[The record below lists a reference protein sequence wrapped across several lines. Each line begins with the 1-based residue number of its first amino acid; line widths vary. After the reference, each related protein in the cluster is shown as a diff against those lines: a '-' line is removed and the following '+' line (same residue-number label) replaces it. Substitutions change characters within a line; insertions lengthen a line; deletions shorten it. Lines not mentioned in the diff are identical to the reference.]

1 MKVAVVGN
9 GRTVHA
15 LVRGAAMAALGHDV
29 RLVTLGPVLPV
40 TGIEVKTRPIPVTL
54 RESVA
59 AARSFL
65 ADLRSFA
72 PDLLHV
78 HYAGGKLGT
87 MASLSGVRPMVVS
100 VMGGDVQPE
109 QHPGGLPLL
118 ERRATRRLLQE
129 ADLILAK
136 SDRLRAE
143 MAALGDFGG
152 KTETIRWGVDP
163 EVFQPRPEAARELRG
178 RLRLAPEARVILSPR
193 ILRPL
198 YNVHLIVEALPRVL
212 ASVPEAVLLVAEHR
226 SDPAYKE
233 ALADRA
239 AALGVTERVRF
250 IGASDH
256 AQMPALYSLAEAMV
270 SVPFSDGLPQSL
282 FEAMAC
288 GTPTILGRLPGYA
301 EVVTEGRHVVL
312 TDLQPPALA
321 DAMVLLLRD
330 RERAQAMA
338 SAARAR
344 VREVAWL
351 PDEAKRV
358 DSLYRRL
365 HERPRRRASL
375 SGRLLDGL
383 SLFLR

>member
-1 MKVAVVGN
+1 MRIAVVGN

-15 LVRGAAMAALGHDV
+15 LVRGAAVAALGHEV
-29 RLVTLGPVLPV
+29 RLVTLGPVLP
-40 TGIEVKTRPIPVTL
+40 TSGIEVRTRPIPVTL
-54 RESVA
+54 AQSVA

-65 ADLRSFA
+65 GDLRSFA

-87 MASLSGVRPMVVS
+87 MASLSGIRPLVVT

-109 QHPGGLPLL
+109 QHSGGLPLL
-118 ERRATRRLLQE
+118 ERRATRRLLHE

-136 SDRLRAE
+136 SDRLRTE
-143 MAALGDFGG
+143 MAALGDFGD

-163 EVFQPRPEAARELRG
+163 AVFGPRPEAARALRSH
-178 RLRLAPEARVILSPR
+178 LRLAPQARVILSPR

-212 ASVPEAVLLVAEHR
+212 ASVPGAVLLVAEHR
-226 SDPAYKE
+226 ADPEYKKSLVARVE
-233 ALADRA
+233 ALGLED
-239 AALGVTERVRF
+239 GVRF
-250 IGASDH
+250 IGACDH
-256 AQMPALYSLAEAMV
+256 AQMPALYSLAEVMV

-288 GTPTILGRLPGYA
+288 ETPAILGRLPGYA
-301 EVVTEGRHVVL
+301 EVVTDGRHVL
-312 TDLQPPALA
+312 LADLQPEALA
-321 DAMVLLLRD
+321 DAMILLLKD
-330 RERAQAMA
+330 RAHACA
-338 SAARAR
+338 LAAAARER

-351 PDEAKRV
+351 PEEAKRV
-358 DSLYRRL
+358 DGLYRRL
-365 HERPRRRASL
+365 RERPRRRASL

-383 SLFLR
+383 SLLLR

>member
-1 MKVAVVGN
+1 MRIAVVGN

-15 LVRGAAMAALGHDV
+15 LVRGEAVAALGHDV
-29 RLVTLGPVLPV
+29 RLVTLGPVLPA
-40 TGIEVKTRPIPVTL
+40 TGIEVRTRPIPVTL
-54 RESVA
+54 TQSLA

-65 ADLRSFA
+65 GDIRSFA

-87 MASLSGVRPMVVS
+87 MASLSGIRPLVVT

-136 SDRLRAE
+136 SDRLRTE
-143 MAALGDFGG
+143 MAALGDFDD
-152 KTETIRWGVDP
+152 KVETIRWGVDP
-163 EVFQPRPEAARELRG
+163 AMFHPRPEDARAVRS
-178 RLRLAPEARVILSPR
+178 RLQLPPEARVILSPR

-198 YNVHLIVEALPRVL
+198 YNVHLIVEALPRVI

-226 SDPAYKE
+226 ADADYRKALVARVE
-233 ALADRA
+233 ALG
-239 AALGVTERVRF
+239 LTGHVRF
-250 IGASDH
+250 IGACDY
-256 AQMPALYSLAEAMV
+256 ADMPALYSLAEVMV

-288 GTPTILGRLPGYA
+288 ETPAILGRLPGYA
-301 EVVTEGRHVVL
+301 EVVTDGRHVL
-312 TDLQPPALA
+312 LADLQPEPLA
-321 DAMVLLLRD
+321 DAMTLLLND
-330 RERAQAMA
+330 RGRACALA
-338 SAARAR
+338 AAARER

-358 DSLYRRL
+358 DGLYRRL
-365 HERPRRRASL
+365 LERPRRRASL
-375 SGRLLDGL
+375 TGRLLDGL

>member
-1 MKVAVVGN
+1 MRIAVVGN

-15 LVRGAAMAALGHDV
+15 LVRGAAVAALGHEV
-29 RLVTLGPVLPV
+29 RLVTLGPVLPSP
-40 TGIEVKTRPIPVTL
+40 GIEVRTRPIPVTL
-54 RESVA
+54 TQSLA

-65 ADLRSFA
+65 GDIRSFA

-87 MASLSGVRPMVVS
+87 MASLSGIRPLVVT

-109 QHPGGLPLL
+109 QHAGGLPLL

-136 SDRLRAE
+136 SDRLRTE
-143 MAALGDFGG
+143 MAALGSFRD

-163 EVFQPRPEAARELRG
+163 EVFHPRPEAARALRS
-178 RLRLAPEARVILSPR
+178 RLQLPPEARVILSPR

-198 YNVHLIVEALPRVL
+198 YNVHLIVEAMPRVL
-212 ASVPEAVLLVAEHR
+212 ASFPETVLLVAEHR
-226 SDPAYKE
+226 ADPEYKKSLV
-233 ALADRA
+233 ARVATLGLADH
-239 AALGVTERVRF
+239 VRF
-250 IGASDH
+250 IGACDH
-256 AQMPALYSLAEAMV
+256 AEMPALYSLAEVMV

-288 GTPTILGRLPGYA
+288 ETPAILGRLPGYA
-301 EVVTEGRHVVL
+301 EVVTDGQHVL
-312 TDLQPPALA
+312 LADLQPEALA
-321 DAMVLLLRD
+321 DAIGLLLKD
-330 RERAQAMA
+330 KNRACALA
-338 SAARAR
+338 AAARER

-351 PDEAKRV
+351 PEEAKRV
-358 DSLYRRL
+358 DGLYRRL
-365 HERPRRRASL
+365 LERPRRRASL
-375 SGRLLDGL
+375 TGRLLDGL

>member
-1 MKVAVVGN
+1 
-9 GRTVHA
+9 
-15 LVRGAAMAALGHDV
+15 
-29 RLVTLGPVLPV
+29 
-40 TGIEVKTRPIPVTL
+40 
-54 RESVA
+54 
-59 AARSFL
+59 
-65 ADLRSFA
+65 
-72 PDLLHV
+72 
-78 HYAGGKLGT
+78 
-87 MASLSGVRPMVVS
+87 
-100 VMGGDVQPE
+100 
-109 QHPGGLPLL
+109 
-118 ERRATRRLLQE
+118 
-129 ADLILAK
+129 
-136 SDRLRAE
+136 
-143 MAALGDFGG
+143 
-152 KTETIRWGVDP
+152 
-163 EVFQPRPEAARELRG
+163 
-178 RLRLAPEARVILSPR
+178 VILSPR